1 MQQKDK
7 IKKIIKQLSKDINK
21 VNDDQKVGRI
31 VRQIDSLTQQ
41 CYIDLYKAVDP
52 RENYNQQLEKS
63 EKKGHCC

>member
-1 MQQKDK
+1 MQQKNK
-7 IKKIIKQLSKDINK
+7 IKNIIKNLSSDINK
-21 VNDDQKVGRI
+21 VNNDQKIGRI

-52 RENYNQQLEKS
+52 RENLKVKK

>member
-41 CYIDLYKAVDP
+41 CYINL
-52 RENYNQQLEKS
+52 
-63 EKKGHCC
+63 